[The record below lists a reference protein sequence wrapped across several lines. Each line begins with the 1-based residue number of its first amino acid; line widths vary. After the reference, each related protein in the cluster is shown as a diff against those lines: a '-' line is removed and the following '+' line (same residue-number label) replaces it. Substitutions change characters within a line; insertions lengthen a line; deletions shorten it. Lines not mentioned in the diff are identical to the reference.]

1 MTDSSLVRKRVHL
14 LVLGTWLLL
23 LVLIAGH
30 PFSQS
35 LSVAAAIRAGLYS
48 IPLLLPLPGLIKGRR
63 YTHTWATLCVLPY
76 FIVSVTEAVANP
88 AIHRWALAVL
98 AASLL
103 WFFALITFLRIAPVS
118 SSTTDQ
124 QL

>member
-1 MTDSSLVRKRVHL
+1 MIDLSRVRKRVRV

-48 IPLLLPLPGLIKGRR
+48 IPLLLPLPGLIKGKR
-63 YTHTWATLCVLPY
+63 YTHSWATLCVLPY
-76 FIVSVTEAVANP
+76 FIVSVTEAIANP

-103 WFFALITFLRIAPVS
+103 WFFSLIAFLRVTSAQTL
-118 SSTTDQ
+118 TTDRQ
-124 QL
+124 

>member
-1 MTDSSLVRKRVHL
+1 MIDLSRVRKRVRV

-35 LSVAAAIRAGLYS
+35 LSVAAAIRAALYS
-48 IPLLLPLPGLIKGRR
+48 IPLLLPLPGLIKGKR
-63 YTHTWATLCVLPY
+63 YTHSWATLCVLPY
-76 FIVSVTEAVANP
+76 FIVSVTEAMANP
-88 AIHRWALAVL
+88 AIHRWALTVL

-103 WFFALITFLRIAPVS
+103 WFFSLIAFLRVTSAQPL
-118 SSTTDQ
+118 TTDP